1 MAQPPQESALAYYL
15 TLMVV
20 LGLTATWCGV
30 GVNLPILSQIV
41 RDDRRAT
48 IMAWQGSL
56 ESSCSAI
63 FGNAMVGF
71 LAQNVFHYDPD
82 SAAALGKALMLVS
95 FFPWMLCFFCYSLL
109 HWSYPRDLK
118 RLQQREQEVA
128 KDVPGKAEVCDGTA
142 QDEARAD
149 NKAVEIEM

>member
-15 TLMVV
+15 TLMIV
-20 LGLTATWCGV
+20 LGLTATWCGA

-48 IMAWQGSL
+48 IMAWEGTL

-71 LAQNVFHYDPD
+71 LAQNVFGYDL
-82 SAAALGKALMLVS
+82 SAAEGSISEGDPANTRALGSALMLVS
-95 FFPWMLCFFCYSLL
+95 LFP
-109 HWSYPRDLK
+109 
-118 RLQQREQEVA
+118 
-128 KDVPGKAEVCDGTA
+128 
-142 QDEARAD
+142 
-149 NKAVEIEM
+149 